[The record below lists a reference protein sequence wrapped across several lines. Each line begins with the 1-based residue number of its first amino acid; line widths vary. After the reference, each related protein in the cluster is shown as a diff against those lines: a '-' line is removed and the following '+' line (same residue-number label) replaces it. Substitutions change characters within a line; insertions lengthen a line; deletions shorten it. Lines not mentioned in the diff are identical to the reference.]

1 MAGAV
6 AEGVNYPGVGHPEV
20 GGGRVSA
27 ERTEVG
33 GQRPVSS
40 ESSRRLTKTDLRLV
54 RFAERLAETEAL
66 IAEMVKAEIGV
77 VGKFVTRR
85 GLAAL
90 LQVSVRTVDEAVAAK
105 EITPVRILGRVRF
118 YVPHVVMQ
126 LTAAAIARL
135 EELEGT
141 TGVRTLDCG
150 LGGNL
155 GQEIEQENAETTEG
169 GQHR

>member
-1 MAGAV
+1 
-6 AEGVNYPGVGHPEV
+6 
-20 GGGRVSA
+20 VSA

-33 GQRPVSS
+33 GQRSVSS

-66 IAEMVKAEIGV
+66 IAEMLKAEIGV
-77 VGKFVTRR
+77 AGKFVTRQ

-90 LQVSVRTVDEAVAAK
+90 LEVSVRTVDEAVAAK

-135 EELEGT
+135 EEMKGT

-150 LGGNL
+150 PGGNP
-155 GQEIEQENAETTEG
+155 GQEIEQENAEKTEG
-169 GQHR
+169 GQGR